1 MKRLPSH
8 FAFLLIFCLTAL
20 PAVADKFGKSKLVT
34 KPAAPPHRS
43 EPATKSQ
50 RQRVVV
56 KTSTVKKSSAKNAVA
71 KTTKKPT
78 VKKASINRPAVEN
91 FSPRFNGSAMDGYLY
106 RLQAEGR
113 NLSLHGVYVER
124 LDSGQPVA
132 SLNENAVF
140 NPASVVKLAT
150 TLAALDRLGP
160 NHRFRTEFR
169 AGGWINQQTGELIGD
184 LILVSGHDPAFSI
197 RDAQVVGDALRRL
210 GVRKVTGS
218 LVVIGEFVCNENS
231 RTDVSAGVFRR
242 QAQISFQGQTRLVA
256 RAAELDRAPLL
267 VTVESDSLLK
277 IARYLN
283 AHSSNA
289 MADMLATHVGGP
301 AGVRSFL
308 VARLG
313 LPYEATY
320 ISHGSGLD
328 VNRLTP
334 RDTVRV
340 LRALIERLD
349 GYSARPESV
358 LPIAGVDAGTL
369 AGRFTE
375 TEFAGSVLAK
385 TGTLHDTD
393 DGVAALA
400 GVMNTRSCGALLF
413 AVYDMAE
420 RRRVLQLR
428 RVQDELLKGLINEC
442 GGSSPIAQRAADEIA
457 FRPQSRLLINQS
469 RERQ

>member
-1 MKRLPSH
+1 MKRLPSV
-8 FAFLLIFCLTAL
+8 FVLLTLICLTAL
-20 PAVADKFGKSKLVT
+20 PVVGDKFGKSKLAI
-34 KPAAPPHRS
+34 KPAETATKS
-43 EPATKSQ
+43 EPASQ
-50 RQRVVV
+50 RPRVAVKASAVRKPAGKKSTKAQITAKSTKKTAV
-56 KTSTVKKSSAKNAVA
+56 KTAALSHT
-71 KTTKKPT
+71 PT
-78 VKKASINRPAVEN
+78 VAPGT
-91 FSPRFNGSAMDGYLY
+91 FNGSAMDEYRY
-106 RLQAEGR
+106 RLQSDGR

-124 LDSGQPVA
+124 WDSGQPLA
-132 SLNENAVF
+132 QLNENAVF

-160 NHRFRTEFR
+160 NHRFRTEFH
-169 AGGWINQQTGELIGD
+169 ANGQFNPQTGELAGD
-184 LILVSGHDPAFSI
+184 LVLVSGRDPSFSI
-197 RDAQVVGDALRRL
+197 RDAQQVGDAIRRL
-210 GVRKVTGS
+210 GIRRVTGD
-218 LVVIGEFVCNENS
+218 LIVAGDFVCNENS

-242 QAQISFQGQTRLVA
+242 QAKIAINGQTRYTNH
-256 RAAELDRAPLL
+256 AAEYQRAPLL
-267 VTVESDSLLK
+267 LTIESDSLVK

-313 LPYEATY
+313 LPYEATF

-340 LRALIERLD
+340 LRALMERLY
-349 GYSARPESV
+349 GYQLRPEAV
-358 LPIAGVDAGTL
+358 LPIAGIDSGTL
-369 AGRFTE
+369 AGRFAE

-400 GVMNTRSCGALLF
+400 GVMNTRSCGPLLF
-413 AVYDMAE
+413 TVYDMAE
-420 RRRVLQLR
+420 GRQVLRLR
-428 RVQDELLKGLINEC
+428 RVQDDLLKGLIIEC
-442 GGSSPIAQRAADEIA
+442 GGATPIAYRNESDTL
-457 FRPQSRLLINQS
+457 FRPQSRLLMAQP
-469 RERQ
+469 R